1 AAALART
8 AERGLLTC
16 RPYCYGVFN
25 MRRGAAAYSADL
37 QMARLGRVAVVSQSG
52 GFSHAIAEHLMQQR
66 CVGVSYIVSCGNQAG
81 LSVEDYLD
89 FLVADDDTDV
99 IGAFVEGFRRP
110 EKLRA
115 GAARAGKSRKP
126 IVALKVGR
134 SENAR
139 QAMLAHTGSLAGT
152 PEIVDAV
159 LKQSGI
165 VQVATLNE
173 MIDTLALMSAGL
185 GHRGGFR
192 VAVLSGLGGECG

>member
-37 QMARLGRVAVVSQSG
+37 QVARPGRVAVVSQSG

-89 FLVADDDTDV
+89 FLVSDPDTAV
-99 IGAFVEGFRRP
+99 IRALLQGLRRP
-110 EKLRA
+110 EELRA
-115 GAARAGKSRKP
+115 VAARATQSRKP
-126 IVALKVGR
+126 IVAVKVGR

-139 QAMLAHTGSLAGT
+139 EAMLAHTGSLAGT
-152 PEIVDAV
+152 PEIVEAV
-159 LKQSGI
+159 LTQSGI
-165 VQVATLNE
+165 VQVGSLNE
-173 MIDTLALMSAGL
+173 MIDTLAVMSAGP
-185 GHRGGFR
+185 GHRRGFR
-192 VAVLSGLGGECG
+192 VA